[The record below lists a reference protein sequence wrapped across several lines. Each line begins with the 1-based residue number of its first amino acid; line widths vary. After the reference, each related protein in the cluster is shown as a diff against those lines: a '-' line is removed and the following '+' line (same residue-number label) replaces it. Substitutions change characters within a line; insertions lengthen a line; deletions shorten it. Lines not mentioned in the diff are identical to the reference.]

1 MLVREPIGMEGER
14 VGGSISLRK
23 VKRING
29 RIDYHRSL
37 SKPPS
42 IYQLIAG
49 NGVFSVLRFDF
60 MAERPL
66 MGDVLRHKR
75 FGPEPTHGPGTA
87 ALCFW
92 API

>member
-1 MLVREPIGMEGER
+1 MLVTGQAFF
-14 VGGSISLRK
+14 V
-23 VKRING
+23 
-29 RIDYHRSL
+29 L

>member
-1 MLVREPIGMEGER
+1 MGWGLGYPKMR
-14 VGGSISLRK
+14 VFGLTESHSLCL
-23 VKRING
+23 
-29 RIDYHRSL
+29 L
-37 SKPPS
+37 SKPPAM
-42 IYQLIAG
+42 YQLIAG